1 MIKRIQSLVD
11 EMSQQLFFVLLT
23 SIALVVYGIRGY
35 GYRRELWGDDL
46 ELYLHAT
53 NRPTPTGGFGRI
65 DHLGLFDSYN
75 NYLIVW
81 IRAFVRLAMLGP
93 DSSFTFNA
101 YLLMTLSFAVITS
114 CTCFIIG
121 TKTSRRMAL
130 LSLGYCV
137 LLPFSNLVILAQVN
151 TIIWP
156 LSLFMIVVSATR
168 MYPNSKI
175 GRVLIAV
182 LFFVTSLS
190 TLTTVIALAFLGLN
204 LIQSFK
210 RLHRFEVLLFS
221 ITSISLFIQWNS
233 YSPRNNPKLS
243 LISELHKALYN
254 FSPQYIRKSIGEPLH
269 GFDVAIFWLIPL
281 VLLAIW
287 VMQANFARLINLRSI
302 LPPLKLFGGAFVL
315 LILLIHGNGWLNTHY
330 LFIPTSMFW
339 LSLVLLFHE
348 NRQRSTTAFV
358 IALTNLLFAVAISG
372 VYYLL

>member
-53 NRPTPTGGFGRI
+53 NRPTPTSGFGRF

-93 DSSFTFNA
+93 DSHFTFNA

-121 TKTSRRMAL
+121 TKTSRRLAL

-168 MYPNSKI
+168 MYPNSKM
-175 GRVLIAV
+175 GRVSIAV
-182 LFFVTSLS
+182 LFFITSLS

-221 ITSISLFIQWNS
+221 VTSISFLIQWNS
-233 YSPRNNPKLS
+233 YSPRHNPKLS

-254 FSPQYIRKSIGEPLH
+254 FSPQYIRRNFGTPLI
-269 GFDVAIFWLIPL
+269 GFDLVIFWLIPMA
-281 VLLAIW
+281 LLTIW
-287 VMQANFARLINLRSI
+287 VIQANFVRLSSWLSV
-302 LPPLKLFGGAFVL
+302 LSALKLFAGSFL
-315 LILLIHGNGWLNTHY
+315 LLFLLIHGNGWLNTHY
-330 LFIPTSMFW
+330 LFIPASMFW
-339 LSLVLLFHE
+339 VSFILLFHE
-348 NRQRSTTAFV
+348 NRQRSTTGLA
-358 IALTNLLFAVAISG
+358 IAITSSLFAISISG

>member
-1 MIKRIQSLVD
+1 LIKYIQCRVD
-11 EMSQQLFFVLLT
+11 EMSQRIFFILLT
-23 SIALVVYGIRGY
+23 SIAIVIYGIRGY
-35 GYRRELWGDDL
+35 GYKRALWGDDL
-46 ELYLHAT
+46 ELYLHAV
-53 NRPTPTGGFGRI
+53 NRTSPTSGFARM
-65 DHLGLFDSYN
+65 DHFGLFDSYN

-81 IRAFVRLAMLGP
+81 IRAFVRLAMIGP
-93 DSSFTFNA
+93 DSYFTFNA
-101 YLLMTLSFAVITS
+101 YLLMTWSFAVITS
-114 CTCFIIG
+114 CTCFVIG
-121 TKTSRRMAL
+121 VRTSRNFAL
-130 LSLGYCV
+130 LALSYCV
-137 LLPFSNLVILAQVN
+137 FLPFSNLVILAQVN

-168 MYPNSKI
+168 TYPNTNLGKT
-175 GRVLIAV
+175 LIAV

-204 LIQSFK
+204 LIYSLR
-210 RLHRFEVLLFS
+210 RLHRFELVLFS
-221 ITSISLFIQWNS
+221 ITAISLFIQWNS

-243 LISELHKALYN
+243 LLSELHKALYN
-254 FSPQYIRKSIGEPLH
+254 FSPQYIRKSFGEPLL

-281 VLLAIW
+281 VLLAVW
-287 VMQANFARLINLRSI
+287 VMQANFARSINLRSI

-348 NRQRSTTAFV
+348 NRQRSTTAFAIV
-358 IALTNLLFAVAISG
+358 LTNLLFAVAISG

>member
-1 MIKRIQSLVD
+1 LIKRIQSFVD
-11 EMSQQLFFVLLT
+11 EMSQQLFFVLLN

-53 NRPTPTGGFGRI
+53 NRPTPTSGFGRI

-81 IRAFVRLAMLGP
+81 IRAFVRIAMLGP
-93 DSSFTFNA
+93 DSHFTFNA

-114 CTCFIIG
+114 ATCFVIG
-121 TKTSRRMAL
+121 TKSSRRLAL

-168 MYPNSKI
+168 TYPNSKP

-182 LFFVTSLS
+182 IFFITSLS

-221 ITSISLFIQWNS
+221 VTSISFLIQWNS
-233 YSPRNNPKLS
+233 YSPRHNPKLS
-243 LISELHKALYN
+243 LISELHKTLYN
-254 FSPQYIRKSIGEPLH
+254 FSPQYIRRNFGAPLIGIDL
-269 GFDVAIFWLIPL
+269 VIFWLIPIA
-281 VLLAIW
+281 LLTIW
-287 VMQANFARLINLRSI
+287 VIQANFVRLSSWLSV
-302 LPPLKLFGGAFVL
+302 LSALKLFVGSFL
-315 LILLIHGNGWLNTHY
+315 LLFLLIHGNGWLNTHY
-330 LFIPTSMFW
+330 LFIPASMFW
-339 LSLVLLFHE
+339 VSFVLLFHE
-348 NRQRSTTAFV
+348 NRQRSTTGLA
-358 IALTNLLFAVAISG
+358 IAIASSLFAISISG

>member
-1 MIKRIQSLVD
+1 LIKRIQSLVD

-53 NRPTPTGGFGRI
+53 NRPTPTSGFGRF

-93 DSSFTFNA
+93 DSHFTFNA

-121 TKTSRRMAL
+121 TKTSRRLAL

-168 MYPNSKI
+168 MYPNSKM
-175 GRVLIAV
+175 GRVSIAV
-182 LFFVTSLS
+182 LFFITSLS

-221 ITSISLFIQWNS
+221 VTSISFLIQWNS
-233 YSPRNNPKLS
+233 YSPRHNPKLS

-254 FSPQYIRKSIGEPLH
+254 FSPQYIRRNFGTPLI
-269 GFDVAIFWLIPL
+269 GFDLVIFWLIPMA
-281 VLLAIW
+281 LLTIW
-287 VMQANFARLINLRSI
+287 VIQANFVRLSSWLSV
-302 LPPLKLFGGAFVL
+302 LSALKLFAGSFL
-315 LILLIHGNGWLNTHY
+315 LLFLLIHGNGWLNTHY
-330 LFIPTSMFW
+330 LFIPASMFW
-339 LSLVLLFHE
+339 VSFILLFHE
-348 NRQRSTTAFV
+348 NRQRSTTGLA
-358 IALTNLLFAVAISG
+358 IAITSSLFAISISG

>member
-1 MIKRIQSLVD
+1 MIKRIQSFVD

-53 NRPTPTGGFGRI
+53 NRPTPTSSFGRI

-81 IRAFVRLAMLGP
+81 IRAFVRIAMLGP
-93 DSSFTFNA
+93 DSHFTFNA

-114 CTCFIIG
+114 ATCFVIG
-121 TKTSRRMAL
+121 TKSSRRLAL

-168 MYPNSKI
+168 TYPNSKL
-175 GRVLIAV
+175 GRVLTAV
-182 LFFVTSLS
+182 LFFITSLS

-221 ITSISLFIQWNS
+221 VTSISFLIQWNS
-233 YSPRNNPKLS
+233 YSPRHNPKLS
-243 LISELHKALYN
+243 LISELHKTLYN
-254 FSPQYIRKSIGEPLH
+254 FSPQYIRRNFGAPLI
-269 GFDVAIFWLIPL
+269 GFDLVIFWLIPIA
-281 VLLAIW
+281 VLTIW
-287 VMQANFARLINLRSI
+287 VIQANFVRLSSWLSA
-302 LPPLKLFGGAFVL
+302 LSALKLFAGSFL
-315 LILLIHGNGWLNTHY
+315 LLFLLIHGNGWLNTHY
-330 LFIPTSMFW
+330 LFIPASMIWVSF
-339 LSLVLLFHE
+339 VLLFHE
-348 NRQRSTTAFV
+348 NRQRSTTGLA
-358 IALTNLLFAVAISG
+358 IAITSSLFAISISG

>member
-1 MIKRIQSLVD
+1 
-11 EMSQQLFFVLLT
+11 MSQQLFFVLLT

-53 NRPTPTGGFGRI
+53 NRPTPTSSFGRI

-81 IRAFVRLAMLGP
+81 IRAFVRIAMLGP
-93 DSSFTFNA
+93 DSHFTFNA

-114 CTCFIIG
+114 ATCFVIG
-121 TKTSRRMAL
+121 TKSSRRLAL

-156 LSLFMIVVSATR
+156 LSLFMIVVSATQ
-168 MYPNSKI
+168 MYPNSKM
-175 GRVLIAV
+175 GKVSIAV
-182 LFFVTSLS
+182 LFFITSLS
-190 TLTTVIALAFLGLN
+190 TLTTVIAIAFLGLN

-221 ITSISLFIQWNS
+221 VTSISFLIQWNS
-233 YSPRNNPKLS
+233 YSPRHNPKLS

-254 FSPQYIRKSIGEPLH
+254 FSPQYIRRNFGTPLI
-269 GFDVAIFWLIPL
+269 GFDLVIFWLIPIA
-281 VLLAIW
+281 LLTIW
-287 VMQANFARLINLRSI
+287 VIQANFVRLSSWLSV
-302 LPPLKLFGGAFVL
+302 LSALKLFAGSFL
-315 LILLIHGNGWLNTHY
+315 LLFLLIHGNGWLNTHY
-330 LFIPTSMFW
+330 LFIPASMFW
-339 LSLVLLFHE
+339 VSFILLFHE
-348 NRQRSTTAFV
+348 NRQRSTTGLA
-358 IALTNLLFAVAISG
+358 IAITSSLFAISISG